1 MNRKRIAAAAAIA
14 VALVLGFL
22 TYGRIIPDKYTPSDD
37 EIVLH
42 IRLDTKEDIGLL
54 IFDYSADGSE
64 RSGGISNADKSL
76 MKHDSDIIIVLDKQ
90 DLGSTSDT
98 VALLMRFRVI
108 TEYTAP
114 NYENVYTED
123 ITQYIDAP
131 VSWEARFGEAYSM
144 ALTGD
149 KTNGYSIRL
158 LAS

>member
-1 MNRKRIAAAAAIA
+1 
-14 VALVLGFL
+14 
-22 TYGRIIPDKYTPSDD
+22 
-37 EIVLH
+37 
-42 IRLDTKEDIGLL
+42 
-54 IFDYSADGSE
+54 
-64 RSGGISNADKSL
+64 